1 MSLALNDSQSA
12 LYLSGT
18 NGEQIRM
25 VAPAKERR
33 ESQKKIAEDADVE
46 CEELFLQ
53 VQKKYQDTVPYAKA
67 IQKTKEILNANS
79 SPCAKLLG
87 LHEIKKAIFQDIEDF
102 WLSVDMQGEIPNEAS
117 NFDKGE
123 MLTILNFILMQA
135 EISDLSSQFT
145 FMKEF
150 SSQYVQE
157 GQDGADISQN
167 YADFSNSVLWLTNI
181 EADKILQEGPDYI

>member
-1 MSLALNDSQSA
+1 
-12 LYLSGT
+12 
-18 NGEQIRM
+18 
-25 VAPAKERR
+25 
-33 ESQKKIAEDADVE
+33 
-46 CEELFLQ
+46 
-53 VQKKYQDTVPYAKA
+53 
-67 IQKTKEILNANS
+67 
-79 SPCAKLLG
+79 
-87 LHEIKKAIFQDIEDF
+87 
-102 WLSVDMQGEIPNEAS
+102 MQGEIPNEAS